1 MSKVVIDVKFHD
13 DDFIFV
19 PAACYD
25 GNRFRCLK
33 KKYPPIFTP
42 EEASLD
48 METCITDVPRLE
60 IDGSGKIELTSGDP
74 AVPCVGVYKRCENKG
89 YLLFTVQEIG
99 GKNIGI
105 AYENGKM
112 ILTYPAKRDEL

>member
-13 DDFIFV
+13 DDFIFI

-42 EEASLD
+42 EEAKLD
-48 METCITDVPRLE
+48 MEGLIKEAFSTME
-60 IDGSGKIELTSGDP
+60 KIEL
-74 AVPCVGVYKRCENKG
+74 
-89 YLLFTVQEIG
+89 
-99 GKNIGI
+99 
-105 AYENGKM
+105 
-112 ILTYPAKRDEL
+112 